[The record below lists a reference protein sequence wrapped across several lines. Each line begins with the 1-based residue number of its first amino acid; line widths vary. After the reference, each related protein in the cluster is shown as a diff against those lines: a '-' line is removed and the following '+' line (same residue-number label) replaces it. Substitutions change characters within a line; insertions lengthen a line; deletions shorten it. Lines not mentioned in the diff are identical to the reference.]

1 MAAGLDFGGG
11 VLCVA
16 DDVAV
21 CKVGDHEVVLAQSL
35 GHFFHHLGQGQL
47 RLLVKVDA
55 LGGGDAHV
63 VLSGEGGVFAAVE
76 EEGHVGELL
85 RLGTV
90 ELTLAGLGE
99 HLGQRL
105 CHMGRRKSH
114 RQVLKFVVI
123 KGQNGK
129 IEVVEL
135 VPGYGR
141 KVRLGEKLRQLDFPL
156 APAAAKDHGVP
167 VADRARSAAVPHQD
181 HGLQMIVVL
190 SLGICLT
197 HGVRQPGAAPIDL

>member
-1 MAAGLDFGGG
+1 M
-11 VLCVA
+11 A

-21 CKVGDHEVVLAQSL
+21 CEVGDHEVVLAQSL

-63 VLSGEGGVFAAVE
+63 VLSGEGGVFPAVE

-156 APAAAKDHGVP
+156 APAAAEDHRISVLY
-167 VADRARSAAVPHQD
+167 AAYGGACFIHT
-181 HGLQMIVVL
+181 HKGLHVVIAFA
-190 SLGICLT
+190 SGIGGPDCLGQLN
-197 HGVRQPGAAPIDL
+197 AAPALLFHHSRILLTKW